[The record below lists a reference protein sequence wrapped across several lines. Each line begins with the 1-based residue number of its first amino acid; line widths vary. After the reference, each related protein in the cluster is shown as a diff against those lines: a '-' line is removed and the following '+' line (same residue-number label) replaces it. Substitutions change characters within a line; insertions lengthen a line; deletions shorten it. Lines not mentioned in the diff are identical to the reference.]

1 MTISYVNSFINLEID
16 ERTSPEKSNHKS
28 WDTLSMRSYS
38 FSVSDTGLPSVLL
51 KATISRI
58 DSFLHLW
65 RNKMLVNE
73 LTIIIMLEIEERL
86 KKSHVRV

>member
-1 MTISYVNSFINLEID
+1 M
-16 ERTSPEKSNHKS
+16 RTYI
-28 WDTLSMRSYS
+28 LSL
-38 FSVSDTGLPSVLL
+38 SDTGLPSVLL

-73 LTIIIMLEIEERL
+73 LTIIIMLEIEERP
-86 KKSHVRV
+86 K